1 MLHGALRMVV
11 EVGMARAAGLQKGF
25 DADEAVAAETDEAAD
40 FAQGWRDGALGLRA
54 LDKGLG
60 RLPYMVG

>member
-25 DADEAVAAETDEAAD
+25 DADEAEAAETDEAAD
-40 FAQGWRDGALGLRA
+40 FAQGRRGSED
-54 LDKGLG
+54 DEGLG
-60 RLPYMVG
+60 RLLDMVG